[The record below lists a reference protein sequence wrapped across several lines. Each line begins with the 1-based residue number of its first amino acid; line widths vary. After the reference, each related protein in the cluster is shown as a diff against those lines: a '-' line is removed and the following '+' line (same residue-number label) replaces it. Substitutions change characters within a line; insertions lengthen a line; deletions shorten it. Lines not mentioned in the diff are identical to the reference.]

1 MLMFVCMLISQL
13 CCFFTTYSCYG
24 TRFQAITPTNIKKHS
39 AEQKP
44 LFVHQEQLAVV
55 VEGDCNQ
62 DAATTNFSAAAYF
75 MPQIKR
81 VDVACGAMALLI
93 QRGTSFPTNQSSSNT
108 CSLKN
113 RFVT

>member
-1 MLMFVCMLISQL
+1 MHAD
-13 CCFFTTYSCYG
+13 YSAVFSLQH

-39 AEQKP
+39 SEQKP

-93 QRGTSFPTNQSSSNT
+93 QRGTSFPTNPSVQIKAPAT
-108 CSLKN
+108 LA
-113 RFVT
+113 V